1 MGKTFKTS
9 LILFS
14 VCVLLA
20 SCGNAT
26 ETSKLEPTGEQTSS
40 EEIITDLNQP
50 IWIGK
55 SFSLMDA
62 TWKFSN
68 YKVTDKIGDIKPSK
82 EAFHTVDVD
91 IDAKGPLN
99 LENIRFEMVDVF
111 GNKFNLTENKD
122 VYKSIVQSGRIS
134 VDQIPLMSSLGYKVT
149 LVFEGLKKTQGV
161 SIEILEKTDSGEKR
175 IALIDTGV

>member
-1 MGKTFKTS
+1 MGKVFKTS

-14 VCVLLA
+14 VCMLLA

-26 ETSKLEPTGEQTSS
+26 EPPKQEPTGEQTSS

-50 IWIGK
+50 IWIDK

-68 YKVTDKIGDIKPSK
+68 YTVTDTIGDIKPSK
-82 EAFHTVDVD
+82 EAFHTIDVD
-91 IDAKGPLN
+91 IDAKTPMN

-122 VYKSIVQSGRIS
+122 VYKSVVSSGRIS
-134 VDQIPLMSSLGYKVT
+134 VGQIPLMSSLGYKVT
-149 LVFEGLKKTQGV
+149 LIFEGLKKTQGV
-161 SIEILEKTDSGEKR
+161 SIEILEKTESGEKR

>member
-1 MGKTFKTS
+1 MGKVFKTG

-14 VCVLLA
+14 VCMLLA
-20 SCGNAT
+20 SCGNTT
-26 ETSKLEPTGEQTSS
+26 EPPKQESTGEQTSS

-50 IWIGK
+50 IWIDK

-68 YKVTDKIGDIKPSK
+68 YKVTDTIGDIKPSK
-82 EAFHTVDVD
+82 EAFHTID
-91 IDAKGPLN
+91 IDINAKTPLN

-122 VYKSIVQSGRIS
+122 VYKTITQSGRIA
-134 VDQIPLMSSLGYKVT
+134 VDQIPAMSSLDYKVT
-149 LVFEGLKKTQGV
+149 LVFEGLKKTQGI
-161 SIEILEKTDSGEKR
+161 SIEVLKKTDLGEKR
-175 IALIDTGV
+175 LALIDTGI